1 MAGILVRLEMATR
14 VRSPDEDT
22 VKLTLDDEELN
33 ISSIGLAIAEALAE
47 LKEVQPEELE
57 PLYYSIDIE
66 ALDRLIQHSK
76 EGDRTSI
83 QVTFNYDDCNITIYS
98 DARIRITVNK
108 R

>member
-1 MAGILVRLEMATR
+1 MAGILVLPEMATR

-33 ISSIGLAIAEALAE
+33 ISSIGLAIAEAIAE
-47 LKEVQPEELE
+47 LKEVQPQALE
-57 PLYYSIDIE
+57 PLYYSIDTE
-66 ALDRLIQHSK
+66 ALDRLIQHSN

-83 QVTFNYDDCNITIYS
+83 QVTFSYDDCNVTIYS
-98 DARIRITVNK
+98 ETGIRITVTK